1 MEFRDVKMPTYNK
14 GYLIIHSDH
23 AYTST
28 FKTWLPIIAKH
39 NRMRNQWIDSK
50 AVNFGVVVNTAPVG
64 SPGYLTP
71 VELKKMYDAG
81 VEILSHN
88 RYHISIG
95 ALPITEQAEKG
106 ATTLK
111 VASTNRMG
119 LRALRDEAG
128 YGAYSYELID
138 GDNKEVFYFSG
149 HTSTT
154 LFLASPLSRTFP
166 AGSILKPTQETI
178 EDLVLGCLDDLAGWG
193 IDDVPGYVYPDH
205 SASHYDPWRPSVDYV
220 LSVHKAARGGYG
232 ETNNL
237 NTIDWG
243 ILHGFALRP
252 NGVPA
257 YSTIDRILE
266 ETAENNLLA
275 IVWSHGETEQG
286 VLDRLEYIINKALDL
301 GIKIITQKQAYQML
315 AKKHN

>member
-1 MEFRDVKMPTYNK
+1 MQFRDVKMPTYDK

-28 FKTWLPIIAKH
+28 FKTWLPLIQKYD
-39 NRMRNQWIDSK
+39 RMHNQWIDSK
-50 AVNFGVVVNTAPVG
+50 AVNFGVAVNTAPVG
-64 SPGYLTP
+64 SSGYLTP

-95 ALPITEQAEKG
+95 ALPITEQAEEG
-106 ATTLK
+106 ATTLR
-111 VASTNRMG
+111 VAATNRMG

-128 YGAYSYELID
+128 YGTYSYELID

-149 HTSTT
+149 YTSTT
-154 LFLASPLSRTFP
+154 LSLASPLSRTFP
-166 AGSILKPTQETI
+166 KGSILKPTQETI

-205 SASHYDPWRPSVDYV
+205 SASYYDPWEPSIDYIK
-220 LSVHKAARGGYG
+220 SVHKAARGGYG

-237 NTIDWG
+237 NSVNWG
-243 ILHGFALRP
+243 NLHGFALKP
-252 NGVPA
+252 GGMPA

-266 ETAENNLLA
+266 ETSQDNLIA

-286 VLDRLEYIINKALDL
+286 VLDRLEYLVKNALRK
-301 GIKIITQKQAYQML
+301 GIRVITQKQAYQMFS
-315 AKKHN
+315 

>member
-119 LRALRDEAG
+119 LRALRDEAE

-138 GDNKEVFYFSG
+138 GDNKEVFYFSS

>member
-1 MEFRDVKMPTYNK
+1 MQFRDVKMPTYDK

-28 FKTWLPIIAKH
+28 FKTWLPLIQKYD
-39 NRMRNQWIDSK
+39 RMHNQWIDSK
-50 AVNFGVVVNTAPVG
+50 AVNFGVAVNTAPVG
-64 SPGYLTP
+64 SSGYLTP

-95 ALPITEQAEKG
+95 ALPITEQAEEG
-106 ATTLK
+106 ATTLR
-111 VASTNRMG
+111 VAATKRMG

-128 YGAYSYELID
+128 YGTYSYELID
-138 GDNKEVFYFSG
+138 GDNKEVFYLSG
-149 HTSTT
+149 YTSTT
-154 LFLASPLSRTFP
+154 LSLASPLSRTFP
-166 AGSILKPTQETI
+166 KGSILKPTQETI

-205 SASHYDPWRPSVDYV
+205 SASYYDPWEPSIDYIK
-220 LSVHKAARGGYG
+220 SVHKAARGGYG

-237 NTIDWG
+237 NSVNWG
-243 ILHGFALRP
+243 NLQGFALRP
-252 NGVPA
+252 GGMPA

-266 ETAENNLLA
+266 ETSQDNLIA

-286 VLDRLEYIINKALDL
+286 VLDRLEYLVKNALRK
-301 GIKIITQKQAYQML
+301 GIRVITQKQAYQMFS
-315 AKKHN
+315 